1 MDEWMGA
8 VDILKTG
15 RGVNM
20 ETSSLTV
27 TVPPV
32 SETTE
37 TSFPRRAD
45 LNDSTG
51 AVDALCWGHS
61 LAYYSLS
68 IYIYSL

>member
-1 MDEWMGA
+1 
-8 VDILKTG
+8 
-15 RGVNM
+15 M

-51 AVDALCWGHS
+51 ALDALCWGRL
-61 LAYYSLS
+61 LAYYYY